1 MDDITTLLSQAGKL
15 IEDHAWLP
23 LASLVIFFAVRLVK
37 DDRFVAWCPI
47 VIPPRYRSL
56 LAVALGAIS
65 GVLQALTTGAKW
77 PTAIVGGLIS
87 AYTAIAGH
95 DLVVESIR
103 KGRDIGVPK
112 DEYTGQGPPGGP
124 VELGK
129 KDKAAPS
136 EQTGPY
142 SARMVALVLGV
153 AIALPG
159 CAAFTKAQP
168 DITNTITT
176 IQADIQEANLWISI
190 IADAAQ
196 LLFGDSQSDAAV
208 KFKQAED
215 AAKLALP
222 GLTRAANGAGD
233 VNQGT
238 YDAAFSEFRSAYKA
252 FVAAAQALGI
262 VAPDGVLSVPHNGKL
277 EAYRA
282 PITKEVVRVPE
293 LHLLAGKK

>member
-23 LASLVIFFAVRLVK
+23 LASLVIFAATRLIK
-37 DDRFVAWCPI
+37 DDRFVAWFPVTI
-47 VIPPRYRSL
+47 QPRYRSW
-56 LAVALGAIS
+56 VAMGLGVLS
-65 GVLQALTTGAKW
+65 GVLQALVGGAKW

-112 DEYTGQGPPGGP
+112 DEYTGQGPPGGA

-215 AAKLALP
+215 AAKLALV
-222 GLTRAANGAGD
+222 GLTRAADGAGD
-233 VNQGT
+233 VTQES
-238 YDAAFSEFRSAYKA
+238 YDAAFTAFKDAWKA
-252 FVAAAQALGI
+252 FVASAKAIGV
-262 VAPDGVLSVPHNGKL
+262 VAPDSTLSARLMGPKT
-277 EAYRA
+277 YRL
-282 PITKEVVRVPE
+282 PE
-293 LHLLAGKK
+293 LHILVGKK